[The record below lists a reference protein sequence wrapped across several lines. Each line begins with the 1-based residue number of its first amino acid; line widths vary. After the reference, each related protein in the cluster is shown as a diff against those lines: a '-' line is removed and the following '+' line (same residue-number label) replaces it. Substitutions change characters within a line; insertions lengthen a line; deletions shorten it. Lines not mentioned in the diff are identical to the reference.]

1 MPVYRVTG
9 NGHRT
14 GKAIEIFVLASTE
27 SGASS
32 MAAPAF
38 GEAFATE
45 EIDAT
50 EIPEGARLLGDASS
64 GWPSPTPAKQPL
76 NGNMWE
82 RRPVLTI
89 ALGIFLGG
97 SALYL
102 AMWILAM
109 LAMPIMMSFLPTA
122 E

>member
-9 NGHRT
+9 TGHRT
-14 GKAIEIFVLASTE
+14 GKAIELFVLASTE

-32 MAAPAF
+32 MATPAF
-38 GEAFATE
+38 GEVFATE

-50 EIPEGARLLGDASS
+50 EIAEGARLLGDADS
-64 GWPSPTPAKQPL
+64 GRPVPPPPKKPL
-76 NGNMWE
+76 KGNMWE
-82 RRPVLTI
+82 RRPVITI

-97 SALYL
+97 SALYI

-109 LAMPIMMSFLPTA
+109 ITMPIMMSFLPGTG
-122 E
+122 